1 MHNKKSIYELEFDC
15 LSEAKATELVE
26 KYLASEQMHLIYY
39 VEPKLALADLSE
51 EEISLIQS
59 AKLVLAVQKEL
70 CEDLQ
75 GAKEN
80 YGRIVKGI
88 ELLRIISTFVK
99 KKKEKAIIF
108 SSSEEEYEAFVKTFH
123 LEKERCKN
131 VLVTQIKETDMDGFI
146 NDINM
151 DMAPV
156 VFSLMQHDMQ
166 MEFIQNYVDKL
177 DAKMVVMLGDS
188 LEYMK
193 KSEKRIHKVLR
204 ALHIG
209 KKHYN
214 LSK

>member
-39 VEPKLALADLSE
+39 VEPRLALADLSE

-99 KKKEKAIIF
+99 KKIEKAIIF